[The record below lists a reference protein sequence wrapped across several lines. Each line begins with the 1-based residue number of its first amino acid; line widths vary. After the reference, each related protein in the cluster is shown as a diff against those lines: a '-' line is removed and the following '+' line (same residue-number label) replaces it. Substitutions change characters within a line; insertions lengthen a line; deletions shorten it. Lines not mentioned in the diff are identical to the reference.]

1 MIKADMLEKM
11 LKANTYLI
19 SMVKL
24 YIESGTFLFGYM
36 TILDFVFYESCFYFA
51 NIYTDI
57 AKKKYPIYI
66 AYKNFFEKTDLYKN
80 NKERIEKY
88 SVLMPELPK

>member
-1 MIKADMLEKM
+1 MLEKM